1 MGSLEL
7 PIMLLLFTVH
17 GLYCVSFNLV
27 EAQHWT
33 CVSYFL
39 FTAFPWLV
47 VVLDILF
54 IVASAWRRTQGR
66 VGITGRGIEDE
77 GLFD

>member
-27 EAQHWT
+27 EAQNWT
-33 CVSYFL
+33 CISNIL
-39 FTAFPWLV
+39 LATLPWLI
-47 VVLDILF
+47 VLDILF
-54 IVASAWRRTQGR
+54 IVASARRRTQGG
-66 VGITGRGIEDE
+66 VGITGWGIEDE

>member
-1 MGSLEL
+1 
-7 PIMLLLFTVH
+7 MLLLFTVH
-17 GLYCVSFNLV
+17 GLDCVSFNLV

-33 CVSYFL
+33 CVSYFML
-39 FTAFPWLV
+39 TTFPWLV

-54 IVASAWRRTQGR
+54 MVASARRRTQGG
-66 VGITGRGIEDE
+66 VGIAGWGIEDE